1 MPISFTVLNSAAW
14 PCINDCAPPMISV
27 VKFPEVGLLGEKAW
41 YVLRAPKYLYCSYCS
56 YCSWG
61 SQGKNTEVACHSLLQ
76 WTTLCQTSPP
86 WPAHLGLPCR
96 LGFIELDKAVVLVW
110 LDWLVFCDWSF
121 HSSCPLMD
129 KDKRLVESSWW
140 EKLAMGE
147 YGFCFD
153 GQGHA
158 Q

>member
-86 WPAHLGLPCR
+86 WPSR
-96 LGFIELDKAVVLVW
+96 LGWPHRAWLSFTKLDQAVVCVIRLTNFLYLWFQCVY
-110 LDWLVFCDWSF
+110 
-121 HSSCPLMD
+121 PLMP
-129 KDKRLVESSWW
+129 SHNS
-140 EKLAMGE
+140 
-147 YGFCFD
+147 YGLTWFSLTHR
-153 GQGHA
+153 QAHVVRN
-158 Q
+158 